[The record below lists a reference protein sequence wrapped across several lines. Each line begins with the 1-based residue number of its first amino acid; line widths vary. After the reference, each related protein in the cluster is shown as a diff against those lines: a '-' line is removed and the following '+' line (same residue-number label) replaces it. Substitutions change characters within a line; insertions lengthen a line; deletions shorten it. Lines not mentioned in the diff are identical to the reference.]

1 MQAFN
6 APWCQRLAP
15 ARERVCTAETASL
28 RYVPCGFLFCLPKPS
43 PPWSAYRQDGGRLVV
58 RRLRL
63 LGSPP
68 GWRSDVAARK
78 PRRGAPIVDWDRQ
91 APRCFTRRVGH
102 HNRRC
107 RASIIA
113 QNVAASIIKIQYRA
127 TARHRLADQI
137 HARSATR
144 HASRYSI
151 TDADLCRILG
161 YEQCPRFT
169 YERCPRSLPR
179 FEQEHVA
186 IMGATLDRHRHYVE
200 TRKLHQIDL
209 LCSPT
214 TRVYQTC

>member
-1 MQAFN
+1 MCPVVFYSACRN
-6 APWCQRLAP
+6 RRHLGPRIDRTGAGSWCGVCASS
-15 ARERVCTAETASL
+15 ARR
-28 RYVPCGFLFCLPKPS
+28 
-43 PPWSAYRQDGGRLVV
+43 
-58 RRLRL
+58 
-63 LGSPP
+63 P

-102 HNRRC
+102 HNRRY

-144 HASRYSI
+144 HASRYLI

-161 YEQCPRFT
+161 YEQCPQFT
-169 YERCPRSLPR
+169 YERRPRLAP
-179 FEQEHVA
+179 A
-186 IMGATLDRHRHYVE
+186 
-200 TRKLHQIDL
+200 L
-209 LCSPT
+209 LARARCNHGRNVGPT
-214 TRVYQTC
+214 PPLRRNP